1 MEDLEDLYENAPC
14 GYLSLGADG
23 VIVKVNK
30 TLCNWLSVASYDLLG
45 KRFHDLLSV
54 PGKIFHETHFAPLL
68 RMQGY
73 FNEVAL
79 DLVSSTGEY
88 IPVLANA
95 LERRSED
102 GNLLFTRVTLFQASG
117 RRKYERELV
126 DARRAAETA
135 KQDLQALNE
144 GLARRVSEGLVERI
158 RLQRGLLAEQEVA
171 RLREQFVA
179 ILGHDLRN
187 PLASI
192 VGGLNILSKEP
203 QTEKAKRVLA
213 LMSSSTERMFSLIND
228 MLDFARLKS
237 GAGIDVEISRN
248 DLKPTLEQVAEEFRS
263 SHPNRVIATDLRLT
277 GPVDCDPA
285 RIAQLVSN
293 LVGNALTHG
302 SDDKP
307 VEIFACIS
315 GDELTIAVGNHGV
328 PIPKDI
334 QDRLFQPF
342 FRAGVSSGNQG
353 LGLGLYIASEIA
365 RSHRGCL
372 KVRSDQEATKFTFT
386 MPASSATPA

>member
-1 MEDLEDLYENAPC
+1 MEDLEDLYENASC

-30 TLCNWLSVASYDLLG
+30 TLCNWLNADSYDLLG

-95 LERRSED
+95 LERQSED
-102 GNLLFTRVTLFQASG
+102 GNLLFTRVTLFQATG

-126 DARRAAETA
+126 DARRAAEKA

-144 GLARRVSEGLVERI
+144 GLARRVTEGLVERI

-192 VGGLNILSKEP
+192 VGGLNILSKES

-237 GAGIDVEISRN
+237 GAGIDVEISRT
-248 DLKPTLEQVAEEFRS
+248 DLKPTLEQVVEEFRS
-263 SHPNRVIATDLRLT
+263 SHPTRAIASDFELPS
-277 GPVDCDPA
+277 PVDCDPA

-293 LVGNALTHG
+293 LMGNALTHG
-302 SDDKP
+302 AGNKP
-307 VEIFACIS
+307 IKIVACIS
-315 GDELTIAVGNHGV
+315 GDELTITVRNHGV

-342 FRAGVSSGNQG
+342 FRAGASSGNQG

-365 RSHRGCL
+365 RSHRGYL
-372 KVRSDQEATKFTFT
+372 EVRSDQEETKFTFT
-386 MPASSATPA
+386 MPASSATPD